1 MPDTHIPLDGAK
13 IRAFMHEVAEEL
25 PISAAQRTV
34 IVVGGALL
42 AWNQLR
48 DSTRDVD
55 SVTPIDEDL
64 RAAAGVVAARH
75 DLIPTWLNDA
85 AAAFRPVT
93 FNERQCTVL
102 LEDPRLRVLGAPFT
116 QVFLMKLY
124 RVTAQDY
131 DDLIRIWPLCTFD
144 SPKQAADLFFEA
156 YPHAPE
162 DEHLA
167 QFIAEIAKQASDP
180 VRHQ

>member
-1 MPDTHIPLDGAK
+1 
-13 IRAFMHEVAEEL
+13 
-25 PISAAQRTV
+25 
-34 IVVGGALL
+34 
-42 AWNQLR
+42 
-48 DSTRDVD
+48 
-55 SVTPIDEDL
+55 
-64 RAAAGVVAARH
+64 
-75 DLIPTWLNDA
+75 
-85 AAAFRPVT
+85 
-93 FNERQCTVL
+93 
-102 LEDPRLRVLGAPFT
+102 
-116 QVFLMKLY
+116 VFLMKLY